1 MSASDL
7 KGCCRKLARRFRPEA
22 GDRTARQGLRRSAC
36 GGAVLAVVLAA
47 PVWAEASRQH
57 TTEGVQAFVN
67 AVLIDGTGTPAIDHA
82 TVIVRG
88 TKIESAGPATS
99 VKTPRGATVTDLHG
113 KTLMPGLA
121 DMHVHLVG
129 GWDGHAVD
137 MLGYRRYLNALL
149 YAGVTTVLDTGNV
162 QPYIVQ
168 MRDEIAAGRLPGP
181 RIYCVGALVDG
192 ADPVWPPLSYAVGSV
207 GQVEPVVKALKR
219 DNVDFIKAYVGLSHP
234 VLERLVEE
242 GHKVSLRVIIDQW
255 RRNGSPDLIDDGIYG
270 FAHMPTRLLSPH
282 DVQYMQAHKTV
293 FISTLVV
300 FESQSRRRL
309 ANLDFLKDRLI
320 QDTSPPSFIAG
331 LRAEAARKLSAEQ
344 AQAAQRGADG
354 FHNAMANA
362 SALFHSGILIAAGT
376 DAAYP
381 GDIHGEG
388 LHRELELLVESG
400 LTPVEAIMV
409 ATQNAAKF
417 VGATDWGTIEP
428 GKLANLIVV
437 DGRPDHNI
445 SDTRKVTAVM
455 IRGRSLDL
463 EGLKLVH
470 QNDPGYEPVSPTDY

>member
-1 MSASDL
+1 
-7 KGCCRKLARRFRPEA
+7 
-22 GDRTARQGLRRSAC
+22 
-36 GGAVLAVVLAA
+36 
-47 PVWAEASRQH
+47 
-57 TTEGVQAFVN
+57 
-67 AVLIDGTGTPAIDHA
+67 
-82 TVIVRG
+82 
-88 TKIESAGPATS
+88 
-99 VKTPRGATVTDLHG
+99 
-113 KTLMPGLA
+113 
-121 DMHVHLVG
+121 
-129 GWDGHAVD
+129 
-137 MLGYRRYLNALL
+137 ALL

-168 MRDEIAAGRLPGP
+168 MRDEVAAGRLPGP

-192 ADPVWPPLSYAVGSV
+192 ADPVWPPLSYAIGSV

-219 DNVDFIKAYVGLSHP
+219 DHVDFIKAYVGLSHP

-242 GHKVSLRVIIDQW
+242 GRKVSLRVIIDQW

-270 FAHMPTRLLSPH
+270 FAHLPTRLLSPY

-300 FESQSRRRL
+300 YESQSRRRL
-309 ANLDFLKDRLI
+309 ANLAFLNDRLI

-331 LRAEAARKLSAEQ
+331 LRAESARQLSPEEAQSAQHAADRL
-344 AQAAQRGADG
+344 R
-354 FHNAMANA
+354 NAMANA
-362 SALFHSGILIAAGT
+362 NTLFHSGLLLAAGT

-400 LTPVEAIMV
+400 LTPIEAIMV

-428 GKLANLIVV
+428 GKLATLIVV

-445 SDTRKVTAVM
+445 SDTRKVTSVM
-455 IRGRSLDL
+455 IRGRSIDL

-470 QNDPGYEPVSPTDY
+470 QHDPGYEPVSPADF